1 MKDKYRQTLLP
12 LLGFFSLSSF
22 LFFLWCSNDVL
33 HAEPAGE
40 VTPGTTTEVTQ
51 PSEEIGDQDQAQGGQ
66 RFYKWTDEKGD
77 LYFTN
82 DLATVP
88 ARFREGVEIIEL
100 PPLRVEGV
108 AEEADV
114 KPERVESTSESASV
128 VKGRENEPERQSANS
143 QELGLYREIP
153 FDQFIRI
160 QVGMDEAEVIARLG
174 FPSLVTP
181 NDYFDGYH
189 RRYRSR
195 IIRLIYLGNRD
206 LNQKTTVVEIIDG
219 RVVNV
224 ERIFPF

>member
-1 MKDKYRQTLLP
+1 MRDRNQQILLS
-12 LLGFFSLSSF
+12 LLGFFSFCSF
-22 LFFLWCSNDVL
+22 IFFLWFSNHVL
-33 HAEPAGE
+33 YAQPAGE
-40 VTPGTTTEVTQ
+40 VTPETTTEVTQ
-51 PSEEIGDQDQAQGGQ
+51 PPDEVGDKDQAQGGQ
-66 RFYKWTDEKGD
+66 RFYKWADEKGD

-82 DLATVP
+82 DLARVP

-100 PPLRVEGV
+100 PPLRVESV
-108 AEEADV
+108 AEEADLE
-114 KPERVESTSESASV
+114 PERAESTSEAAPV
-128 VKGRENEPERQSANS
+128 AKGREIESERRGANS
-143 QELGLYREIP
+143 EEQGLYREIP

-206 LNQKTTVVEIIDG
+206 LNQKTTVIEIIDG